1 MSKPVRKRVRTSS
14 HLTSTSHNALS
25 AGRTN
30 DPNDDL
36 ALEVTYVDPA
46 VLKPPKRKL
55 RKNGPRQLA
64 GLRASISHFGF
75 LNPILVDENNQILCG
90 HARWLAAKDL
100 GLKVVPVIC
109 TAHMS
114 DEEKR
119 LYAIAEN
126 RIGALGEWD
135 TSELR
140 LEFAE
145 ILELGLPPDLSIE
158 LSAFSTSEI
167 DDLVIEPIE
176 PEGGGDGPLPSH
188 PPVTQLGDLWVL
200 GEHRLLCGDAL
211 KEESYQVLMGEERAQ
226 MVFCDAPFNLPMS
239 AISGKGKA
247 QFDDFAMA
255 AGEMSRDEFTSFLTT
270 AFGHLARF
278 SVDGA
283 IHFQCMDWRHQREM
297 LDAGEAVY
305 SELKNLIVWNKG
317 KGGMGAFYRSQ
328 QELIYCWKVGKAR
341 HINNFGL
348 GETGRY
354 RTNVWSY
361 RGNNSFHR
369 GRDEELAAHATVKP
383 LSLVADAIRDCS
395 HPSGIVL
402 DCFGGSGTTL
412 HAAQKTGRKARLI
425 EIDPTYCDRT
435 IERWQSDT
443 GSEAVLAASGKSYLE
458 VTAERGIELDPDAN
472 LDGGEE
478 G

>member
-1 MSKPVRKRVRTSS
+1 
-14 HLTSTSHNALS
+14 
-25 AGRTN
+25 
-30 DPNDDL
+30 
-36 ALEVTYVDPA
+36 
-46 VLKPPKRKL
+46 
-55 RKNGPRQLA
+55 
-64 GLRASISHFGF
+64 
-75 LNPILVDENNQILCG
+75 
-90 HARWLAAKDL
+90 
-100 GLKVVPVIC
+100 
-109 TAHMS
+109 
-114 DEEKR
+114 
-119 LYAIAEN
+119 
-126 RIGALGEWD
+126 
-135 TSELR
+135 
-140 LEFAE
+140 
-145 ILELGLPPDLSIE
+145 
-158 LSAFSTSEI
+158 
-167 DDLVIEPIE
+167 
-176 PEGGGDGPLPSH
+176 
-188 PPVTQLGDLWVL
+188 
-200 GEHRLLCGDAL
+200 
-211 KEESYQVLMGEERAQ
+211 
-226 MVFCDAPFNLPMS
+226 
-239 AISGKGKA
+239 
-247 QFDDFAMA
+247 
-255 AGEMSRDEFTSFLTT
+255 MSRDEFTSFLTT

-328 QELIYCWKVGKAR
+328 QELIYCWKVGIAR